1 MYSTPTQYIDAL
13 KKEDIEWPVR
23 YDDMFPYADSPDEYW
38 TGYFSSRAD
47 KKEEDR
53 IAQANLHASNK
64 IFAEKVII
72 QDTDDA
78 TITSILQ
85 ANHGMFD
92 AMGIMQHHD
101 AITGTAKQAVADNYS
116 KHIQTAMSTSN
127 NLLSEFIGARAIAE
141 AGLPQ
146 DGW

>member
-1 MYSTPTQYIDAL
+1 
-13 KKEDIEWPVR
+13 
-23 YDDMFPYADSPDEYW
+23 MFPYADQPEDYW

-64 IFAEKVII
+64 IFAEQAIC
-72 QDTDDA
+72 QTTDDA
-78 TITSILQ
+78 TISSILD
-85 ANHGMFD
+85 AKFGMFD

-116 KHIQTAMSTSN
+116 KHIQTAMTASN
-127 NLLSEFIGARAIAE
+127 NLLVQFIGGRALADT
-141 AGLPQ
+141 GLPA